1 MSQRLKDLNERLANM
16 QAFKANELALPKEQ
30 QSANYIADLN
40 ESMKSCKVQIS
51 HIQKHGEKIEV
62 INWGEFV

>member
-16 QAFKANELALPKEQ
+16 QAFKAAELKLPKAE

-40 ESMKSCKVQIS
+40 ESMKSCKVQIA
-51 HIQKHGEKIEV
+51 HLTKNGDGIEV
-62 INWGEFV
+62 MNGGEFA